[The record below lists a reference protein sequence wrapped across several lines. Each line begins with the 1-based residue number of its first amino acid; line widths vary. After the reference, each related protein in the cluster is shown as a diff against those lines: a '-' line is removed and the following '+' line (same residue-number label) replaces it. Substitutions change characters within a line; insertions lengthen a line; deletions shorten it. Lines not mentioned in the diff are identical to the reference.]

1 MPGKV
6 LLISVNRCA
15 SPYPVFPL
23 GLACLDAALRPAGYQ
38 TRWLDPQADAQSVQD
53 AVASF
58 QPDFVGIS
66 LRNIDDVVIKRRET
80 FFDPLPALT
89 EEVRRSCAAP
99 VILGGS
105 GFSIFPRAL
114 LQLSGADYGI
124 QGEGERSLPALL
136 RGLEQ
141 RADCSAIPGLVY
153 RRNGSIAANPA
164 RPLDL
169 AELNPAL
176 RPDSVMGYY
185 LRETSMMNIQTQRG
199 CSCHCE
205 YCSYPLIEG
214 ARFRPRPAEAVADE
228 LADLR
233 RRGVKYG
240 VIVDSIFNSSAA
252 HVARVCEAIL
262 RRGLNMRWTCFLR
275 PAGLTADLM
284 RLMARAGLAHAE
296 FGTDS
301 LCDSVL
307 AAYGKQFTFDDVLHS
322 HELACQAKVDSCHFL
337 ICGGPG
343 EDTGTME
350 EGFRN
355 SLRLKH
361 TAILALAGMRVY
373 PGTRLH
379 ARALRERPLPPDDG
393 LLQPYYYFSSALTED
408 RVFER
413 LRDFSRRSPAWIVG
427 DPPPRYMELAARLR
441 SRGVIGPLWSYW
453 CAAQRLAPA
462 LVQNPSLTNCR
473 HL

>member
-6 LLISVNRCA
+6 LLISVNRCGN
-15 SPYPVFPL
+15 PYPVFPL
-23 GLACLDAALRPAGYQ
+23 GLACLEAALRPAGYQ
-38 TRWLDPQADAQSVQD
+38 TRWLDRQAHAQTVPE

-89 EEVRRSCAAP
+89 EEVRRCCAAP

-105 GFSIFPRAL
+105 GFSIFPQAL
-114 LQLSGADYGI
+114 LQLSGADFGI
-124 QGEGERSLPALL
+124 QGEGELSLPALL
-136 RGLEQ
+136 RALEQ
-141 RADCSAIPGLVY
+141 GADCPALPGLVY
-153 RRNGSIAANPA
+153 RRHGSIVANPA
-164 RPLDL
+164 QPLDL
-169 AELNPAL
+169 AELNPAR
-176 RPDSVMGYY
+176 RPDSVMDYY
-185 LRETSMMNIQTQRG
+185 LRETGMMNLQTQRG

-205 YCSYPLIEG
+205 YCTYPLIEG
-214 ARFRPRPAEAVADE
+214 ARFRPRPAEAVAEE
-228 LADLR
+228 LAELH
-233 RRGVKYG
+233 RRGVKYA
-240 VIVDSIFNSSAA
+240 VIVDSIFNSSAG

-262 RRGLNMRWTCFLR
+262 QRGLKMRWTCFLR

-284 RLMARAGLAHAE
+284 QLMARAGLAHVE

-322 HELACQAKVDSCHFL
+322 HDLARQAKVDSCHFL

-343 EDTGTME
+343 ETRDTLE
-350 EGFRN
+350 EGFQN
-355 SLRLKH
+355 SLRLKD

-379 ARALRERPLPPDDG
+379 ARALRERPLPPNDA
-393 LLQPYYYFSSALTED
+393 LLQPYYYISAALTED
-408 RVFER
+408 QVFER
-413 LRDFSRRSPAWIVG
+413 LREFSRRSPTWIVG
-427 DPPPRYMELAARLR
+427 DPPPRYLELAARLR

-462 LVQNPSLTNCR
+462 LAPGLR
-473 HL
+473 RPE

>member
-6 LLISVNRCA
+6 LLISVNRCN

-23 GLACLDAALRPAGYQ
+23 GLACLDAALGHAGYEA
-38 TRWLDPQADAQSVQD
+38 RWLDLQADGLSVTD

-58 QPDFVGIS
+58 RPDFVGIS

-89 EEVRRSCAAP
+89 EEIRRSCAAP

-105 GFSIFPRAL
+105 GFSLFPQAL
-114 LQLSGADYGI
+114 LQLSGADFGI
-124 QGEGERSLPALL
+124 QGEGEESLPALL

-141 RADCSAIPGLVY
+141 GADCSGIPGLVY
-153 RRNGSIAANPA
+153 RRNGTITANPA

-169 AELNPAL
+169 AELKPAL
-176 RPDSVMGYY
+176 RPDSVTDYY
-185 LRETSMMNIQTQRG
+185 IRETGMMNLQTQRG

-214 ARFRPRPAEAVADE
+214 ARFRRRPAEAVAEE
-228 LADLR
+228 LAGLQ
-233 RRGVKYG
+233 RRGVKYT
-240 VIVDSIFNSSAA
+240 VIVDSIFNSSAG
-252 HVARVCEAIL
+252 HVREVCEAIL
-262 RRGLNMRWTCFLR
+262 RRGVKMRWACFLR
-275 PAGLTADLM
+275 PAGLTAELM
-284 RLMARAGLAHAE
+284 QLMARAGLAHVE

-301 LCDSVL
+301 FCDAVL

-322 HELACQAKVDSCHFL
+322 HELALQAKVDPCHFL

-343 EDTGTME
+343 ETPGTLE
-350 EGFRN
+350 EGFQN
-355 SLRLKH
+355 SLRLKD
-361 TAILALAGMRVY
+361 TAILALVGMRVY

-379 ARALRERPLPPDDG
+379 ARALRERPVPPDES
-393 LLQPYYYFSSALTED
+393 LLQPYYYLSGALTED
-408 RVFER
+408 RIFER
-413 LRDFSRRSPAWIVG
+413 LRDFSRRSASWIVG
-427 DPPPRYMELAARLR
+427 DPPPRYVELAARLR

-462 LVQNPSLTNCR
+462 LVQGPAAT
-473 HL
+473 